1 MVNYIL
7 SFFLIDIN
15 ELCNSLRICGV
26 MLSRRIG
33 RNIAILRKRRGL
45 TQEKLAEKTG
55 LSQNF
60 IARLETGSKN
70 PSIETIEAIANAIGC
85 DIEEIVRKD
94 PDNTNIRTKDL
105 HNRLDKIIEICGK
118 EKTLKI
124 LRIIEEILSC
134 FISLL

>member
-1 MVNYIL
+1 
-7 SFFLIDIN
+7 
-15 ELCNSLRICGV
+15 

-70 PSIETIEAIANAIGC
+70 PSIDTIEAIANAIGC

-105 HNRLDKIIEICGK
+105 HNRLDKIIEMCGK